1 MSTDNL
7 PLHYLAAA
15 EYAEEI
21 LNDVEDSINLLLED
35 LRELEAA
42 LYRSG
47 EADEEVI
54 KKLAEARNILISAK
68 QEARDI
74 RAALRE
80 IRYGRRLDAHDKAYE
95 KYLAK
100 KTSELLSRALALM
113 NLPEKALEIIRDV
126 SVRLGVDEVQEGA
139 LII

>member
-1 MSTDNL
+1 MDRL

-21 LNDVEDSINLLLED
+21 LNDIEDSINLLLED
-35 LRELEAA
+35 VRELEAA

-54 KKLAEARNILISAK
+54 RKLAEARNILISAK
-68 QEARDI
+68 HEVRDI
-74 RAALRE
+74 RTGLRE
-80 IRYGRRLDAHDKAYE
+80 VRYGSRLDAYDKEYE
-95 KYLAK
+95 GFLAR

-113 NLPEKALEIIRDV
+113 NMPERALDLIKDI
-126 SVRLGVDEVQEGA
+126 SLGLGVEEAEKDA
-139 LII
+139 MIL

>member
-1 MSTDNL
+1 MDKA

-35 LRELEAA
+35 VRELEAA

-54 KKLAEARNILISAK
+54 RKLAEARNILISAK
-68 QEARDI
+68 HEVRDI
-74 RAALRE
+74 RTGLRE
-80 IRYGRRLDAHDKAYE
+80 VRYGSRLDAYNKDYE
-95 KYLAK
+95 GFLAK

-113 NLPEKALEIIRDV
+113 NLPEKALELIKELSI
-126 SVRLGVDEVQEGA
+126 RLGVEEAEEGGV
-139 LII
+139 II